1 MLYAHARKGSLGRGK
16 TFLKKRKIVLDKGE
30 NGLYIYQA
38 LCETAQRAQDR
49 ARGAD
54 LEN

>member
-1 MLYAHARKGSLGRGK
+1 MPEKGASSARKN
-16 TFLKKRKIVLDKGE
+16 FFEKKKIVLDKGE

-38 LCETAQRAQDR
+38 LCETAQRAQSR